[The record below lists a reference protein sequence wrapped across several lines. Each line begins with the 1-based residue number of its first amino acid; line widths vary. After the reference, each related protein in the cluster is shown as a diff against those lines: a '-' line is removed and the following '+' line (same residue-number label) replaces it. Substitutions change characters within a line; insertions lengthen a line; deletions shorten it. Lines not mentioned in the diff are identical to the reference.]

1 MRKIFNYVFKG
12 MDKFW
17 HGVLSISFIISILL
31 ASITCADEYYIGKS
45 KEELTREMFEVDSLI
60 KTIQLQLDSTS
71 IDFEKF
77 YIDAQRINN
86 GHE

>member
-1 MRKIFNYVFKG
+1 MKVVPDWKEMNKVLRWTVGVAFAVFMSG
-12 MDKFW
+12 LFL
-17 HGVLSISFIISILL
+17 LS
-31 ASITCADEYYIGKS
+31 CADEWYLGKS
-45 KEELTREMFEVDSLI
+45 REELYRQMFEVDSI
-60 KTIQLQLDSTS
+60 MMQIQMQIDSTS

>member
-1 MRKIFNYVFKG
+1 MF
-12 MDKFW
+12 
-17 HGVLSISFIISILL
+17 
-31 ASITCADEYYIGKS
+31 ITCADEYYVGKS
-45 KEELTREMFEVDSLI
+45 REELAKEMFEVDSLI

>member
-1 MRKIFNYVFKG
+1 VKVVPDWREMNN
-12 MDKFW
+12 
-17 HGVLSISFIISILL
+17 VLRVIIVSSFAGFLL
-31 ASITCADEYYIGKS
+31 ALVFISCADEYYIGKS
-45 KEELTREMFEVDSLI
+45 KEDLYKDMFEVDSLMMQ
-60 KTIQLQLDSTS
+60 IQLQLDSTS

>member
-1 MRKIFNYVFKG
+1 MKVVPDWREMNSALRVIIV
-12 MDKFW
+12 
-17 HGVLSISFIISILL
+17 SSFAGFLL
-31 ASITCADEYYIGKS
+31 ALVFISCADEYYIGKA
-45 KEELTREMFEVDSLI
+45 KEDLYKEMFEVDSLMMQ
-60 KTIQLQLDSTS
+60 IQLQLDSTS

>member
-1 MRKIFNYVFKG
+1 MKVVPDWREMNN
-12 MDKFW
+12 
-17 HGVLSISFIISILL
+17 VLRVIIVSSFAGFLL
-31 ASITCADEYYIGKS
+31 ALVFISCADEYYIGKA
-45 KEELTREMFEVDSLI
+45 KEDLYKEMFEVDSLMMQ
-60 KTIQLQLDSTS
+60 IQLQLDSTS

>member
-1 MRKIFNYVFKG
+1 VKVVPDWREMNS
-12 MDKFW
+12 
-17 HGVLSISFIISILL
+17 VLRVIIVSSFAGFLL
-31 ASITCADEYYIGKS
+31 ALVFISCADEYYIGKA
-45 KEELTREMFEVDSLI
+45 KEDLYKEMFEVDSLMMQ
-60 KTIQLQLDSTS
+60 IQLQLDSTS

>member
-1 MRKIFNYVFKG
+1 MKVVPDWKEMNKVLRWTVVVAFAVFMSG
-12 MDKFW
+12 LFL
-17 HGVLSISFIISILL
+17 LS
-31 ASITCADEYYIGKS
+31 CADEWYLGES
-45 KEELTREMFEVDSLI
+45 REELYRQMFEVDSI
-60 KTIQLQLDSTS
+60 MMQIQMQIDSTS

>member
-1 MRKIFNYVFKG
+1 MRVVPDWREMSK
-12 MDKFW
+12 
-17 HGVLSISFIISILL
+17 VLRWTIALTFATYISGLILL
-31 ASITCADEYYIGKS
+31 SCSDDFHIGES
-45 KEELTREMFEVDSLI
+45 KEELYRQMFEVDSI
-60 KTIQLQLDSTS
+60 MEVIQMQIDSTS